1 MMRRSALVA
10 ALVLGLG
17 SVTQAQLPAGY
28 SPQPVQS
35 LPDSLREVRGGGR
48 FTITIER
55 TARDSVERRLI
66 EQAESLFPSVST
78 IEKTAVLDLTHGGN
92 VRAFEAAKQFA
103 GPRWWWREWDGVL
116 LPYALTGA
124 AVAHYVDR
132 VRQLSIGGHPFPQ
145 LSEGTSHTA
154 SVTYTA
160 QVRAL
165 PATSS
170 APGGHE
176 VHLQVEFSFYCGP
189 LCALSFTHER
199 VVEFDASGKVIAI
212 RGDRP
217 PVFEV
222 S

>member
-1 MMRRSALVA
+1 MRKSALAA
-10 ALVLGLG
+10 ALVVGLG
-17 SVTQAQLPAGY
+17 SVTRAQLPAGY
-28 SPQPVQS
+28 SLQPVQP

-48 FTITIER
+48 FTITIVR

-66 EQAESLFPSVST
+66 EQAESLFPSPQT
-78 IEKTAVLDLTHGGN
+78 IETATTGVNYGGN
-92 VRAFEAAKQFA
+92 TKAFSAAKQFA
-103 GPRWWWREWDGVL
+103 GSRWWWREWDGVL

-124 AVAHYVDR
+124 AVSHYVDR
-132 VRQLSIGGHPFPQ
+132 VQQFSIAGGPFPQ
-145 LSEGTSHTA
+145 LSRGTANTA

-160 QVRAL
+160 QIRAL
-165 PATSS
+165 RAASS

-176 VHLQVEFSFYCGP
+176 VHLRVEFSFYCGP
-189 LCALSFTHER
+189 LCALFFTHER
-199 VVEFDASGKVIAI
+199 VVEFDANGKVIAI